1 MSVFISND
9 IRKALAGGEPVVAL
23 ETAVLTAGLPKI
35 PWNDSYGERPIIID
49 SELAIN
55 VALAQAMT
63 NAIQSNGAM
72 PAWIAVVD
80 GSLRI
85 GLSPEEVVEL
95 CTDQNTG
102 KVSLST
108 FAQTMQSKRSAGTT
122 VAATLLA
129 CRLVSSENPIRV
141 FATGGIGGIHQN
153 WSNRLDVSADLTALA
168 TTPTCVVASGAKSIL
183 DIPATVESL
192 ETIGV
197 PVLGLG
203 NTLFPRF
210 IEKNKDGDPPVHHV
224 ESPDEV
230 ATIYK
235 HHWQDLGLRSSI
247 LATIPAPIEVALE
260 EGTLTQLLAQA
271 ELDWEATNQPSSTRT
286 PFLLDRMAMI
296 TDGKSL
302 VANLAL
308 LCNNAAAA
316 AEIATAIANDV

>member
-85 GLSPEEVVEL
+85 GLSPEEIVEL
-95 CTDQNTG
+95 CNDQNAG

-153 WSNRLDVSADLTALA
+153 FTAEH
-168 TTPTCVVASGAKSIL
+168 SI
-183 DIPATVESL
+183 S
-192 ETIGV
+192 
-197 PVLGLG
+197 
-203 NTLFPRF
+203 FR
-210 IEKNKDGDPPVHHV
+210 
-224 ESPDEV
+224 
-230 ATIYK
+230 YK
-235 HHWQDLGLRSSI
+235 Q
-247 LATIPAPIEVALE
+247 T
-260 EGTLTQLLAQA
+260 
-271 ELDWEATNQPSSTRT
+271 
-286 PFLLDRMAMI
+286 
-296 TDGKSL
+296 
-302 VANLAL
+302 
-308 LCNNAAAA
+308 
-316 AEIATAIANDV
+316 

>member
-1 MSVFISND
+1 MTVYLSDD
-9 IRKALAGGEPVVAL
+9 IRKALEGGKPVVAL
-23 ETAVLTAGLPKI
+23 ETAVLTAGLPKT
-35 PWNDSYGERPIIID
+35 PWNDSFGERPIIID
-49 SELAIN
+49 GELPIN

-63 NAIQSNGAM
+63 FAVQSNGAV

-95 CTDQNTG
+95 CNNPNAG
-102 KVSLST
+102 KVSLAT
-108 FAQTMQSKRSAGTT
+108 FAQTMQSKCSAGTT

-129 CRLVSSENPIRV
+129 CRLASSDNPIRV

-153 WSNRLDVSADLTALA
+153 WSDRLDVSADLTALA

-183 DIPATVESL
+183 DIPATVEAL

-210 IEKNKDGDPPVHHV
+210 IEKNKDDDPTVHQV
-224 ESPDEV
+224 ESPQNV
-230 ATIYK
+230 ATICK
-235 HHWQDLGLRSSI
+235 HHWQDLGLTSSV
-247 LATIPAPIEVALE
+247 LATIPAPIDVTLE
-260 EGTLTQLLAQA
+260 EGELTHSLAQA
-271 ELDWEATNQPSSTRT
+271 EQDWEATNQPSSTRT
-286 PFLLDRMAMI
+286 PFLLDRLATI
-296 TDGKSL
+296 TQGKSL

-316 AEIATAIANDV
+316 AEIATALAR